1 MLPRLRMS
9 SRMLCQLGMA
19 SLSRTRS
26 RLNTNEDLGAP
37 RRASHGL
44 KLSFR
49 EKAAA
54 LTLGS
59 KAEVSEHL

>member
-1 MLPRLRMS
+1 
-9 SRMLCQLGMA
+9 MLCQLGMA